1 MRWLCRV
8 APGDKHGTFGRR
20 GNENDGLPL
29 RFMLGRKKTTRG
41 SRLSM
46 LFSSLFSTESS
57 ATRDSLLSGRHLPHN
72 GASAAAPSS
81 RRWRPLHG
89 GGTLL
94 SGNATLM
101 VSPRMRLISG
111 ALITMVVATY
121 PRHDALPL
129 ALRPHKVRVA
139 RSNCHKLRV
148 SEIQAIRHELPIDA
162 DFQSGCDE
170 SPHRTVFVLPV
181 GESDIYVRFPTTS
194 IRHHM
199 DGSYNYYDKPEVVG
213 AVSASQFVQFAGS
226 FDRRRHTES
235 PQEAKNKD
243 QGLCS
248 SSGPREHQ
256 NLEH

>member
-29 RFMLGRKKTTRG
+29 RFMLGRKKTTRA
-41 SRLSM
+41 SPR
-46 LFSSLFSTESS
+46 FSLPSYQQRVILSS
-57 ATRDSLLSGRHLPHN
+57 AAGTFPTT
-72 GASAAAPSS
+72 APSS

-111 ALITMVVATY
+111 TLITMVVATY
-121 PRHDALPL
+121 PQHGALPL
-129 ALRPHKVRVA
+129 ALRPHKVRIA
-139 RSNCHKLRV
+139 RSNCHKLEV

-162 DFQSGCDE
+162 DSQSGCDE

-181 GESDIYVRFPTTS
+181 GESDIYVRFPTS

-226 FDRRRHTES
+226 FDRVAMHPKL

-248 SSGPREHQ
+248 SNGPREHQ

>member
-81 RRWRPLHG
+81 RRWRPHHG

-111 ALITMVVATY
+111 TLITMVVATY
-121 PRHDALPL
+121 PQHGALPL

-139 RSNCHKLRV
+139 RSNCHKLEV

-162 DFQSGCDE
+162 DSQSGCDE
-170 SPHRTVFVLPV
+170 SPHRTVFVLLV
-181 GESDIYVRFPTTS
+181 GESDIYVRFPTS
-194 IRHHM
+194 IRHHR

-226 FDRRRHTES
+226 FDRVAMHPKL

>member
-111 ALITMVVATY
+111 TLITMVVATY
-121 PRHDALPL
+121 PQHGALPL

-139 RSNCHKLRV
+139 RSNCHKLEV
-148 SEIQAIRHELPIDA
+148 SEIEAIRWICDDFEAQFLNIDLGSKQSTRLDESSRARCFFSHELPIDA
-162 DFQSGCDE
+162 DSQSGCDE

-181 GESDIYVRFPTTS
+181 GESDIY
-194 IRHHM
+194 
-199 DGSYNYYDKPEVVG
+199 
-213 AVSASQFVQFAGS
+213 
-226 FDRRRHTES
+226 RRHTER